1 MRKKN
6 QNLNTNFDCIIS
18 AINLNTSEALYIFT
32 TCTVISS
39 TKSGIF
45 IKEKIF
51 TENSLTISQTQ
62 IQLRC

>member
-1 MRKKN
+1 MRKKTK
-6 QNLNTNFDCIIS
+6 NLNTNFDCIIS
-18 AINLNTSEALYIFT
+18 AINLNTSEVLYIVT

>member
-1 MRKKN
+1 MRKKPK
-6 QNLNTNFDCIIS
+6 NLNTNFDCIIS
-18 AINLNTSEALYIFT
+18 AINLNTSEVRYIFI